1 MGRKRKASVAGVVV
15 ALGIFALQQT
25 VLKDNHGSQQGKMN
39 YANSSVKVNQSVDYG
54 SPEDQH
60 PAESLASSVLT
71 DAVKKQLATNSIR
84 FNGSGAFVLNDNKT
98 SLDAKVSSAPYVQL
112 AKQDSLGRAGVANA
126 LLNKS
131 SRIYRS
137 RDETGNSRQINPVG
151 WHQLTIGGNFH
162 VLYNRGHSIG
172 YALAGSVKG
181 FDASEANPQNITAQT
196 AWANQSSNGNDENT
210 GQNYY
215 ETLVRK
221 ALDNRKTV
229 RYRVTPVYEGN
240 NLVPSGSHMEAKSS
254 DGSLEYNVF
263 VPNVE
268 PGVVINYATG
278 YGKLAK

>member
-25 VLKDNHGSQQGKMN
+25 VLKDNHGSQQGKTN

-126 LLNKS
+126 LLNK
-131 SRIYRS
+131 
-137 RDETGNSRQINPVG
+137 
-151 WHQLTIGGNFH
+151 
-162 VLYNRGHSIG
+162 
-172 YALAGSVKG
+172 
-181 FDASEANPQNITAQT
+181 
-196 AWANQSSNGNDENT
+196 
-210 GQNYY
+210 
-215 ETLVRK
+215 
-221 ALDNRKTV
+221 
-229 RYRVTPVYEGN
+229 
-240 NLVPSGSHMEAKSS
+240 
-254 DGSLEYNVF
+254 
-263 VPNVE
+263 
-268 PGVVINYATG
+268 
-278 YGKLAK
+278 